1 MKYRNKVTGDEIEA
15 LHIYSGICGRDIF
28 EFAGGLVDTLTDN
41 TFEGGFATISGPGF
55 EIIIT
60 MGDYLMKIEN
70 KLYILPEK
78 EFEECFEAIKKES
91 NDVESQIKFYVNK
104 NNGNIVRAFKNLKKQ
119 KHYYSDPILELGRG
133 LIMSYSSLD
142 TVTKIQF
149 KNDTGIGNIKPNDY
163 IIREEN
169 NIYVLP
175 QEVFETYF
183 EPAKEKNIFNPVDN
197 VVVSGVEINKERTV
211 KDLILDMII
220 EEKSNLVQTLIWN
233 YINSKIQNENQN
245 IAEFG
250 ESETS
255 RYSELVETRKLIS
268 NNFLDRAETDLFK
281 VFCAIDMKGIKRE
294 LKRLLRQQEAKEGEK

>member
-55 EIIIT
+55 EIIII